1 MIVTGA
7 MLIPGCHYSFTGAS
21 VPPHIKSVAIPLI
34 RDQSG
39 FGDPRLPEE
48 FTSSLVEQFLRD
60 NTLEVTNRETADSML
75 EGTIISVRDEP
86 VVVEPGEQVRK
97 RRITITAAMRY
108 EDLKLRKTVW
118 QKDFSN
124 WGDYESGAGLTQRD
138 TGIKEAIRKLCEDIL
153 IQTVSN
159 W

>member
-1 MIVTGA
+1 
-7 MLIPGCHYSFTGAS
+7 
-21 VPPHIKSVAIPLI
+21 
-34 RDQSG
+34 
-39 FGDPRLPEE
+39 
-48 FTSSLVEQFLRD
+48 
-60 NTLEVTNRETADSML
+60 
-75 EGTIISVRDEP
+75 
-86 VVVEPGEQVRK
+86 
-97 RRITITAAMRY
+97 MRY